1 MDGLDPDVPGSEPTG
16 AEPTRA
22 RSAYRLRIALSAFG
36 AVVAAATAVWAWLSA
51 EGYPAL
57 RTVAVVSAVVGVVA
71 VVNVVGVS
79 RIRSSR
85 HRGRHRAT

>member
-1 MDGLDPDVPGSEPTG
+1 MNSLDADVPGSEPTG

-36 AVVAAATAVWAWLSA
+36 AVVAAATAVWAALTA
-51 EGYPAL
+51 DGDPAL
-57 RTVAVVSAVVGVVA
+57 RTVAIVAAVITAVA

-79 RIRSSR
+79 RIRVSR
-85 HRGRHRAT
+85 RRGRHRPK